1 MNGVGKKEL
10 PAGKGSE
17 GLGYDYENWRCG
29 PIQLRMR
36 ES

>member
-1 MNGVGKKEL
+1 MKGEGKKEL

-17 GLGYDYENWRCG
+17 GLGYGFEKCRCG

-36 ES
+36 VN